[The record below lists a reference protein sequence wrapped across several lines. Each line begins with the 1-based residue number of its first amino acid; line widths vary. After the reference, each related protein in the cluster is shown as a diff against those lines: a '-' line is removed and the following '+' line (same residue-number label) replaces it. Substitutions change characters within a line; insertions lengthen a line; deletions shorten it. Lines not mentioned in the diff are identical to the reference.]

1 MHRAAS
7 VYPPQTRGTSA
18 HLLCVGG
25 FTQKSLQRQE
35 CDAAAELQDESTEEK
50 FREKLEQQ

>member
-18 HLLCVGG
+18 HLLCVGR
-25 FTQKSLQRQE
+25 FTQKSLQQQE
-35 CDAAAELQDESTEEK
+35 CDMAAELQDQSTEETFK
-50 FREKLEQQ
+50 EKTG